1 MSTLSTRRHSPRKL
15 CPAFPLR
22 GEVVSFDQA
31 VGCAAP
37 SGRARYP
44 NGRTGVSPLRAPA
57 PQDGGVLQDV
67 DDSVRAF
74 LRARAQIT
82 NDVEIVFDAPTRDWA
97 ARRNS
102 PALDVFLY
110 DIREN
115 LDRRQALL
123 EDTRGADGLVT
134 GRPFATRWYNCS
146 YLITAWTQRPEDE
159 HRLLGSVLMGF
170 LEVHALP
177 REVLAGALAQSER
190 EVFLT
195 IGRPLAQ
202 ERSISDIWSALGGEL
217 KPSLDLVLVVPF
229 ESTASQPFGP
239 PVVEAPSVHV
249 GDPEGGASAED
260 REGGHRRAKPG
271 PVGRAARGPKPRSTL
286 LDRRAEALGREEG
299 IGGSKRVPGRRFGFA
314 VHEPSAAE
322 LEEDRLKS
330 ETSGGTASSDDVKAG
345 AATGSKAKRN
355 EPRSST

>member
-1 MSTLSTRRHSPRKL
+1 M
-15 CPAFPLR
+15 
-22 GEVVSFDQA
+22 
-31 VGCAAP
+31 
-37 SGRARYP
+37 
-44 NGRTGVSPLRAPA
+44 
-57 PQDGGVLQDV
+57 LQDV

-74 LRARAQIT
+74 LRSRARIT

-123 EDTRGADGLVT
+123 EDSRGSDGMVS

-170 LEVHALP
+170 LDVHSLP
-177 REVLAGALAQSER
+177 HNVLSGSLAESER

-229 ESTASQPFGP
+229 EPTGSQDFGP
-239 PVVEAPSVHV
+239 PVIEAPSLRL
-249 GDPEGGASAED
+249 GGPGAGADD

-271 PVGRAARGPKPRSTL
+271 PVGTAARAPKRQPSL
-286 LDRRAEALGREEG
+286 LERRAEASGWEEG
-299 IGGSKRVPGRRFGFA
+299 IGGTSRLPGRRFRFA
-314 VHEPSAAE
+314 VHEPTAAE
-322 LEEDRLKS
+322 LERDRRNEAPAEDG
-330 ETSGGTASSDDVKAG
+330 EPADGTAADATATDG
-345 AATGSKAKRN
+345 AATDAKPGSGPKNKPS
-355 EPRSST
+355 EPRKST

>member
-1 MSTLSTRRHSPRKL
+1 M
-15 CPAFPLR
+15 
-22 GEVVSFDQA
+22 
-31 VGCAAP
+31 
-37 SGRARYP
+37 
-44 NGRTGVSPLRAPA
+44 
-57 PQDGGVLQDV
+57 LQDV

-123 EDTRGADGLVT
+123 EDSRGADGLVT

-170 LEVHALP
+170 LDVHALP
-177 REVLAGALAQSER
+177 PSVLAGALAQSER

-195 IGRPLAQ
+195 VGRPLAQ

-239 PVVEAPSVHV
+239 PVVEAPSVRV
-249 GDPEGGASAED
+249 DDPQSGASSED
-260 REGGHRRAKPG
+260 RQGGHRRAKSG
-271 PVGRAARGPKPRSTL
+271 PVGRAARGPRPPSTL
-286 LDRRAEALGREEG
+286 LDRRADAVAREEG

-322 LEEDRLKS
+322 LEQDRLKPEQPDAS
-330 ETSGGTASSDDVKAG
+330 APGAGDATAGADGGT
-345 AATGSKAKRN
+345 KAKRPG
-355 EPRSST
+355 PRSSP